1 MTDTSTL
8 YPAGI
13 AAAGLACDLNAFFHF
28 NLEVPPDGGTIW
40 QRITGRA
47 DVKAFLEG
55 AFAPGDSHVRHD
67 H

>member
-1 MTDTSTL
+1 MTDASTL
-8 YPAGI
+8 PSAGT

-40 QRITGRA
+40 LRITGRA
-47 DVKAFLEG
+47 GVKAFLEG

-67 H
+67 N